1 MSLLHAMVLIVL
13 LGFFC
18 LLAPAG
24 IYVFARCFTGR
35 GWTFM
40 DYNPDARG

>member
-1 MSLLHAMVLIVL
+1 MSLAHSLVWIVL

-18 LLAPAG
+18 FLGPVA
-24 IYVFARCFTGR
+24 IYMFARCFTGR

-40 DYNPDARG
+40 DFNTDAPR